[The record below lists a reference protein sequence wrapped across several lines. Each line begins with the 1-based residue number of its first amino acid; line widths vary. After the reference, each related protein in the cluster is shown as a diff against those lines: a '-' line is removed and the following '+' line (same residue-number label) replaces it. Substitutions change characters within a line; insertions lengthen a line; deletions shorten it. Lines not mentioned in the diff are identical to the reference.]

1 MKYQFPHNCH
11 AKKASLAEQAQ
22 KVIEE
27 AYELL
32 EAIEK
37 EESDY
42 VILEEAAD
50 IHQALEGVYRKYDDS
65 SVDSAISSVLIK
77 SRRRDDYVF

>member
-1 MKYQFPHNCH
+1 MKYQFPQNRH
-11 AKKASLAEQAQ
+11 AQKASLAEQAQ

-32 EAIEK
+32 EAIDQNET
-37 EESDY
+37 DF

-50 IHQALEGVYRKYDDS
+50 VHQALEGIYRKYCEG
-65 SVDSAISSVLIK
+65 SVDAAITGVLIK
-77 SRRRDDYVF
+77 SRRRDDYEF

>member
-1 MKYQFPHNCH
+1 MKYQFPINRR
-11 AKKASLAEQAQ
+11 AYRASLTEQAR

-37 EESDY
+37 EEEDY
-42 VILEEAAD
+42 VILGEAAD
-50 IHQALEGVYRKYDDS
+50 VHQALEGVYRKYADF
-65 SVDSAISSVLIK
+65 SVDSAISNVLIK